1 MEDAGIYQGY
11 RWREIRHEREEMTTY
26 FVSRHKDAI
35 LWAAE
40 MQVKAEKI
48 IRTDNLDPAILR
60 EGDEVI
66 GTLPVHMIAEV
77 CARGARYFHLTMEI
91 PAEYRGEELSAQ
103 QMKAFN
109 ARLLSF
115 NANCTGMTKLSGN
128 TDDFFSR
135 PHVQI
140 CIATGRNESNY
151 LLAKQFRPQKV
162 FILHSDS
169 DNMRVGATRL
179 CKALSDEGI
188 ASECIEGLTSNPVE
202 IRQIAQSIATIL
214 RENFKNVSVIYNAT
228 GGTKVMSIAFATTFF
243 GQPDSRVAYVDAKE
257 QSVAWL
263 SPSDLSPVS
272 LAPDL
277 LTLEHFLEMNGYKI
291 DEAKSDSAA
300 WREEVLARR
309 DLTEELAKKLCLYHR
324 LRSSLNLISMQS
336 EGSKQIPPKLDISE
350 KHKSPEL
357 VKLLEKMLAFGL
369 VNDNLSAFTTP
380 EAQRYANGGWL
391 EEYCWLQAH
400 DVPGA
405 NVVASSLVIKKPQ
418 LDNSEEYSKNELD
431 LLVIANNHVLL
442 VECKAAR
449 MDGERDKSEDVYKLD
464 SLGRDL
470 GGEFITSWL
479 CSAGGLPEHLERRAR
494 QQRIDSVH
502 GSDVLKLREKLLH
515 WVSKHTVS

>member
-1 MEDAGIYQGY
+1 
-11 RWREIRHEREEMTTY
+11 MTTY

-48 IRTDNLDPAILR
+48 IRTENLDPAILC

-66 GTLPVHMIAEV
+66 GTLPVQMIAEV

-91 PAEYRGEELSAQ
+91 PAEYRGEELTAQ

-115 NANCTGMTKLSGN
+115 NANCTGMTKLN
-128 TDDFFSR
+128 DDTADFFSR

-169 DNMRVGATRL
+169 KIMQAGAIRL
-179 CKALSDEGI
+179 SQALKDEGI
-188 ASECIEGLTSNPVE
+188 ESEHVNGLTNNPVE
-202 IRQIAQSIATIL
+202 IRHIAQNIATVL

-243 GQPDSRVAYVDAKE
+243 GQPDVRVAYVDAKE

-263 SPSDLSPVS
+263 SPSNLSPA
-272 LAPDL
+272 LLTPDL
-277 LTLEHFLEMNGYKI
+277 LTLKHFLEINGYEI
-291 DEAKSDSAA
+291 DEAKSDSAV
-300 WREEVLARR
+300 WRDEVLARR
-309 DLTEELAKKLCLYHR
+309 ELTEDLAKKLCLYHR
-324 LRSSLNLISMQS
+324 LRTSLNQISMQS
-336 EGSKQIPPKLDISE
+336 EGNKQMPPKLDIPE
-350 KHKSPEL
+350 TYKSSDL
-357 VKLLEKMLAFGL
+357 IMLLEKMEDFGL
-369 VNDNLSAFTTP
+369 VNESLTAFTSI

-391 EEYCWLQAH
+391 EEYCWLQAY
-400 DVPGA
+400 DLPGA
-405 NVVASSLVIKKPQ
+405 SVVASSLVIKKRSI
-418 LDNSEEYSKNELD
+418 DDRDAYSKNELD

-449 MDGERDKSEDVYKLD
+449 MDGVRDKSDDVYKLD

-479 CSAGGLPEHLERRAR
+479 CSAGALSEHLERRAK
-494 QQRIDSVH
+494 QQRIESVN
-502 GSDVLKLREKLLH
+502 GSDVLKLREKLMS
-515 WVSKHTVS
+515 WVSQHNVS